1 MSHEAM
7 KMTSH
12 QYKEG
17 HYDKAIIAVGSC
29 ECHGPHLAQGTDTLV
44 AHMLSVRAADRVKGL
59 LVLPP
64 IAIGCSEHYDTFP
77 FTMSLSFETMIAVI
91 KDVLRTTYKN
101 GIKHI
106 FIMNGHDGN
115 IAPAELA
122 SRQIKVEH
130 PDIRIAFMPE
140 WWIKAGEL
148 LPPGTFEVW
157 DGLGHAGEG
166 ESSIAYYLYE
176 NWCEPNLA
184 AGVVPD
190 KLPKDVN
197 MQWLFGE
204 ITNTGATGDPTK
216 ATKEKGEKMVKVLVD
231 CMVDNINALDAC
243 AWDYRSSRHA
253 L

>member
-1 MSHEAM
+1 MSHEVM

-17 HYDKAIIAVGSC
+17 GYDKAIIALGSC
-29 ECHGPHLAQGTDTLV
+29 ECHGAHLAQGTDTLV
-44 AHMLSVRAADRVKGL
+44 AHLLSVRAAERVKGL

-64 IAIGCSEHYDTFP
+64 VTIGSSEHYDSFP
-77 FTMSLSFETMIAVI
+77 FTLSLSFETMVQVI
-91 KDVLRTTYKN
+91 KDILRTTHKN
-101 GIKHI
+101 GIKRI

-115 IAPAELA
+115 IYPAEIA
-122 SRQIKVEH
+122 TRQIKIEH
-130 PDIRIAFMPE
+130 PDIRIACMPE

-157 DGLGHAGEG
+157 NGLGHAGEG

-176 NWCEPNLA
+176 QWCEPKLA

-190 KLPKDVN
+190 KLPADVN
-197 MQWLFGE
+197 IQWLFGE
-204 ITNTGATGDPTK
+204 VTHVGATGDPTK
-216 ATKEKGEKMVKVLVD
+216 ATKEKGEKMANALVD
-231 CMVDNINALDAC
+231 CIVNSINALDAC
-243 AWDYRSSRHA
+243 GWDYRSTQHS